1 MQDLQNQVAALTAQR
16 DADKGADLIQAAL
29 TAGKLLPAQ
38 KEWAQNVLKQPNGLA
53 FLTSFVDNAQ
63 PIAAL
68 TQAQTAAQNVSG
80 SLKTVAL
87 SAEQKAACKMLGM
100 SEEEFAQINQTEK
113 DSK

>member
-1 MQDLQNQVAALTAQR
+1 SKSLH
-16 DADKGADLIQAAL
+16 
-29 TAGKLLPAQ
+29 
-38 KEWAQNVLKQPNGLA
+38 GLA

-63 PIAAL
+63 RIAAL

-80 SLKTVAL
+80 SLKTVSL

-100 SEEEFAQINQTEK
+100 SAKVVLPKSINRVK